1 MATTDEIL
9 KKRAAGIASRRK
21 EDVPDDRRRLYVEF
35 ALLPERYA
43 IPAEIVP
50 EVTLLTG
57 FTPLPGTPSF
67 VLGVINIRGR
77 ILSVINLKE
86 FLRLPFQGIS
96 EMNKVIVVDFK
107 GLEFGILA
115 DSVIGIRE
123 LGEQEVLPSPAHLT
137 GIFGS
142 HISGVTRDGL
152 IVLEPSSILAGEHL
166 IVNMK

>member
-1 MATTDEIL
+1 MAAPDEIL
-9 KKRAAGIASRRK
+9 KQRAAIIASPRKDREHDFRRK
-21 EDVPDDRRRLYVEF
+21 LFVEF

-50 EVTLLTG
+50 EVTVLTG

-77 ILSVINLKE
+77 ILSVISLKE

-96 EMNKVIVVDFK
+96 EMNKVIVIDYK

-115 DSVIGIRE
+115 DSVTGLRE
-123 LGEQEVLPSPAHLT
+123 LGEQEILPPPAHLT

-142 HISGVTRDGL
+142 HIAGVTHDGL
-152 IVLEPSSILAGEHL
+152 VVLEPSSILSGEHL